1 MVERKT
7 GLLPVEHLRIHS
19 QPKEEHMLNEPTG
32 WQVWTTVEGVAD
44 LDIEVATA
52 ADARRSVQPHRSA
65 TRDEGLAYESLRA
78 GASTRRARED
88 CDCVQ
93 WLTDHQPRYSYQK
106 AENGLPDQRAHS
118 QPKEDTMT
126 STTDVSI
133 QQLRGISDYVASLE
147 ADHHDVVRVL
157 LTPHDSSKNVRL
169 ETRSLYE
176 GDVLTGTRIVLRDSG
191 EVVTQQGYGEYVR
204 RIYCTR

>member
-1 MVERKT
+1 
-7 GLLPVEHLRIHS
+7 
-19 QPKEEHMLNEPTG
+19 
-32 WQVWTTVEGVAD
+32 
-44 LDIEVATA
+44 
-52 ADARRSVQPHRSA
+52 
-65 TRDEGLAYESLRA
+65 
-78 GASTRRARED
+78 
-88 CDCVQ
+88 
-93 WLTDHQPRYSYQK
+93 
-106 AENGLPDQRAHS
+106 
-118 QPKEDTMT
+118 MT